1 VSRPED
7 TFAKFV
13 DVLAAALDDPAA
25 TGDDLAE
32 RVHLSRS
39 HLDRLISAL
48 AGEPPA
54 ALRRRVL
61 LERAAYRL
69 VTTASPIL
77 DVALEANYS
86 SHEAFTRAFSRVYGA
101 TPARWRRHPT
111 RIQIDVQNGV
121 HFHPPGGLRLPARDK
136 ETSMDLIQKMVNHHV
151 WLVGELLTRATGLSE
166 AQLDAQIEI
175 SVEGIDEH
183 PTLRSLLARLVGQMD
198 MWVSSVELREYDFDI
213 EHGEG
218 VSHMQNRL
226 STVGPAFVALV
237 HDLCT
242 HERLD
247 ESFVDATCKPPR
259 VFSYGGMIAHVLTFA
274 AHRRTL
280 VVGALHDL
288 GITDLAAG
296 DPMQWVAESS

>member
-1 VSRPED
+1 
-7 TFAKFV
+7 
-13 DVLAAALDDPAA
+13 
-25 TGDDLAE
+25 
-32 RVHLSRS
+32 
-39 HLDRLISAL
+39 
-48 AGEPPA
+48 
-54 ALRRRVL
+54 
-61 LERAAYRL
+61 
-69 VTTASPIL
+69 
-77 DVALEANYS
+77 
-86 SHEAFTRAFSRVYGA
+86 
-101 TPARWRRHPT
+101 
-111 RIQIDVQNGV
+111 
-121 HFHPPGGLRLPARDK
+121 
-136 ETSMDLIQKMVNHHV
+136 MDLIQKMVNHHV

-213 EHGEG
+213 EHGES

-280 VVGALHDL
+280 VALALGSHGVGDL
-288 GITDLAAG
+288 GWG
-296 DPMQWVAESS
+296 DPMRWVAHPA

>member
-1 VSRPED
+1 
-7 TFAKFV
+7 
-13 DVLAAALDDPAA
+13 
-25 TGDDLAE
+25 
-32 RVHLSRS
+32 
-39 HLDRLISAL
+39 
-48 AGEPPA
+48 
-54 ALRRRVL
+54 
-61 LERAAYRL
+61 
-69 VTTASPIL
+69 
-77 DVALEANYS
+77 
-86 SHEAFTRAFSRVYGA
+86 
-101 TPARWRRHPT
+101 
-111 RIQIDVQNGV
+111 
-121 HFHPPGGLRLPARDK
+121 
-136 ETSMDLIQKMVNHHV
+136 MDLIQKMVNHHV